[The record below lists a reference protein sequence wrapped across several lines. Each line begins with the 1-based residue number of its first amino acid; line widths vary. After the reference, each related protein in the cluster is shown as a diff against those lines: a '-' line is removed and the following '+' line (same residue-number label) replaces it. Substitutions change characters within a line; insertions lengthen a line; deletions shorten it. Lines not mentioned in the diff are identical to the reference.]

1 MVEQT
6 QKREYPA
13 HWEADV
19 VLRDGATARLRPIS
33 PHDAE
38 ALQRMHAGQSQSS
51 IYLRYFTFKSELSR
65 KEIQRFT
72 VVDYV
77 DRVAFVIIRGD
88 EVLGIG
94 RFDRLED
101 PAEAE
106 VAFNIADAHQGRGI
120 SSILMEHLVVAAREN
135 AIRRFVAEVL
145 PENRKMLSVFQE
157 SGFDVSRKFDDGVV
171 AVEFSIDPTAKVRAV
186 MESRE
191 HRAEAK
197 SLHEL
202 LHPRSIAVIGASRQW
217 GSVGYALL
225 ENIIEAGFTGPVY
238 GINPETLEIAG
249 MISRGSLSE
258 VAEPVD
264 LAVIAVP
271 VEQVADVVADCAR
284 HEVRG
289 LLVVTDGFSE
299 RDLEAEGKDRMAAQ
313 RELVRSARSNG
324 MRVIGPASA
333 GVINTDPDVS
343 LNASVAPFLP
353 ARGPIGMFSQ
363 SAAIGA
369 TLFAATQRRGVGIT
383 AMISAGNRADVSG
396 NDAMQYFEDDPATA
410 AVGVY
415 LESFG
420 NPRKFSRIVRR
431 LSRSKPVI
439 VARSNAMGKR
449 LPPGHSTRTTQAPAG
464 TVDSMLDQ
472 AGVIQ
477 VDNHS
482 DLMDLLQVLACQPI
496 PSGQR
501 IGVLGNAEAM
511 NRLVID
517 AAERQGMNITRVD
530 TIDALDARHTLDDTI
545 RAFSDAVRTAIE
557 SQQIDGL
564 VLVVQSG
571 MHQLAG
577 QTRELA
583 EAIAKVSENSAVTV
597 VTCYTAVLD
606 DEFRTSGIVGADASQ
621 QGSSTSASNVERAD
635 DESGEEIDPS
645 IAKVQLQSG
654 IPVFANPSQAATM
667 LSKLARYRA
676 WRDTYQGEVV
686 EVPELDRE
694 RAENLVAEWVPRA
707 EGTDLVRL
715 SKAETAQLLDCYG
728 IPVLS
733 SQTFETTEEAIAAAD
748 ELGYPVAIKSVESFL
763 RHRLDLGGVRLNIPD
778 AESLRTNVWH
788 MRTVL
793 APYGEPKLEIQT
805 MAPTGQG
812 CTITALEDPLLGP
825 VVSFGLSGD
834 AVELL
839 DDWVH
844 MVPPLTDQDFEK
856 MIRTPRA
863 AARLFG
869 HAGMPPVDAEALK
882 DLLARVVALK
892 DDLPQV
898 ARVRFNPV
906 LAAENTVTVLQAEI
920 DVANAA
926 QRTDSARRS
935 MRET

>member
-1 MVEQT
+1 MAEQT
-6 QKREYPA
+6 RNREYPA

-33 PHDAE
+33 PDDAE
-38 ALQRMHAGQSQSS
+38 AVQRMHAGQSQSS
-51 IYLRYFTFKSELSR
+51 IYLRYFTYKSSLTP
-65 KEIQRFT
+65 KEVQRFT

-77 DRVAFVIIRGD
+77 DRVAFVILRGT
-88 EVLGIG
+88 EILGIG
-94 RFDRLED
+94 RYDRLDD
-101 PAEAE
+101 PLEAE
-106 VAFNIADAHQGRGI
+106 VAFNIADAHQGRGLG
-120 SSILMEHLVVAAREN
+120 SILMEHLAVAAREN
-135 AIRRFVAEVL
+135 GIRRFSAEVL

-157 SGFDVSRKFDDGVV
+157 SGFEVSRKFDDGVV
-171 AVEFSIDPTAKVRAV
+171 VVEFSIHPTEKVRAV

-197 SLHEL
+197 SVREL
-202 LHPRSIAVIGASRQW
+202 LNPRAIAVIGASRSW

-225 ENIIEAGFTGPVY
+225 ENIIEGGFTGPVY
-238 GINPETLEIAG
+238 GINPEAMELAG
-249 MISRGSLSE
+249 MISRASLDE
-258 VAEPVD
+258 VPEQVD

-271 VEQVADVVADCAR
+271 PSRMEAVIADCAR
-284 HEVRG
+284 NNVRG
-289 LLVVTDGFSE
+289 LLVVTEVHDGSE
-299 RDLEAEGKDRMAAQ
+299 ESLALQSR
-313 RELVRSARSNG
+313 LVSTARSQG

-333 GVINTDPDVS
+333 GVINTDPDTA
-343 LNASVAPFLP
+343 LNASVAPFMP
-353 ARGPIGMFSQ
+353 SRGPIGVFSQ

-369 TLFAATQRRGVGIT
+369 TLFAAAHRRGLGLT
-383 AMISAGNRADVSG
+383 AMISAGHRADVSG
-396 NDAMQYFEDDPATA
+396 NDAMQYFEDDASSA

-439 VARSNAMGKR
+439 VARSNAMGRR
-449 LPPGHSTRTTQAPAG
+449 LPPGHSTRTTQAPAA
-464 TVDSMLDQ
+464 TVNSMLDQ

-496 PSGQR
+496 PAGER

-517 AAERQGMNITRVD
+517 AAQRQGMKVTRVD
-530 TIDALDARHTLDDTI
+530 LIEALDAGHTVDDAI
-545 RAFSDAVRTAIE
+545 RSFTRGVREAIE

-564 VLVVQSG
+564 VVVVQSG
-571 MHQLAG
+571 MHQLPG
-577 QTRELA
+577 QTRDLA
-583 EAIAKVSENSAVTV
+583 EAIAEASEDSSVTV
-597 VTCYTAVLD
+597 VTSFTAVLD
-606 DEFRTSGIVGADASQ
+606 DEFRISGIVGADSGQ
-621 QGSSTSASNVERAD
+621 RVLDRTDLPPTPSVEPEA
-635 DESGEEIDPS
+635 EQDPTT
-645 IAKVQLQSG
+645 AAVQLQSG
-654 IPVFANPSQAATM
+654 VPVFANPSQAATM
-667 LSKLARYRA
+667 LSKLVRYRA
-676 WRDTYQGEVV
+676 WRDAEHGRVV
-686 EVPELDRE
+686 EVANIDRE
-694 RAENLVAEWVPRA
+694 RAEALVTQWVSDIN
-707 EGTDLVRL
+707 GTELLRL
-715 SKAETAQLLDCYG
+715 SSQQTVELLDCYG
-728 IPVLS
+728 ISVLDS
-733 SQTFETTEEAIAAAD
+733 RTFDTDDEAVAAANQ
-748 ELGYPVAIKSVESFL
+748 LGWPVAIKAVDSFL

-778 AESLRTNVWH
+778 EESLRHNIWH

-793 APYGEPKLEIQT
+793 APYGDPQLEIQT

-812 CTITALEDPLLGP
+812 CTVTALEDPLLGP

-844 MVPPLTDQDFEK
+844 MVPPLTDQDLES

-869 HAGMPPVDAEALK
+869 HSGMPAVDAEALK
-882 DLLARVVALK
+882 DLLARMVALK

-898 ARVRFNPV
+898 ARMRFNPV
-906 LAAENTVTVLQAEI
+906 LASESTVTVLQAEI

-926 QRTDSARRS
+926 QRTDSARRA
-935 MRET
+935 MRDS